1 MPPKRR
7 RKRLTAPR
15 RRKRETWVTK
25 AKEELALPF
34 KCVVCKNMNDITL
47 KACKTCGK
55 AAPVRPTIE
64 ELAAKK
70 LQGMF
75 RSRKALMY
83 IRLLLRATV
92 EKLYDKETGFYYY
105 YNKSTGEAQ

>member
-1 MPPKRR
+1 M
-7 RKRLTAPR
+7 RLS
-15 RRKRETWVTK
+15 
-25 AKEELALPF
+25 LANSKP
-34 KCVVCKNMNDITL
+34 VGAVATVNIAVARGAGGRITL